1 MEHLKDGGE
10 ALLGN
15 GKVTSVDL
23 ATEEIHLNQGPE
35 IGNACSVENR
45 ILQRGMNA
53 LDVDVQ
59 RESVGQNK
67 EDIIAN

>member
-1 MEHLKDGGE
+1 MEPLKDGDE

-45 ILQRGMNA
+45 ISQKGMNA
-53 LDVDVQ
+53 LDVGVQ
-59 RESVGQNK
+59 RESAGQNK
-67 EDIIAN
+67 EGIIAN